1 MYWRN
6 RGHMIA
12 LSRRRLLAAPA
23 VLLAPLNFARPP
35 ERVARLRPGQPGQ
48 VGPVFLDP
56 SGSGARTFHADG
68 VPGAVSLPSP
78 DARLVALLPIAGR
91 EIACIAFPADAPSGR
106 LELMALAGWD
116 GDALRLL
123 GLEVLGWTGA
133 DGGTLSSRFAGVG
146 DRTRLRI
153 EREGATPRP
162 GRTRQWENWTDYL
175 AWRDH
180 APLAAAL
187 VRTPLPGTSQARLA
201 ALRDQTDALL
211 PTSRQSVSPALLRA
225 ALTAFSP
232 EGTASPPPP
241 DRSMPPAGS
250 RR

>member
-6 RGHMIA
+6 RRHMIT

-35 ERVARLRPGQPGQ
+35 ERVARLHPGQI
-48 VGPVFLDP
+48 GPVFLDP
-56 SGSGARTFHADG
+56 GESGVSMFHADG
-68 VPGAVSLPSP
+68 LPGTVTLPSS
-78 DARLVALLPIAGR
+78 DARLAALLPIAGR
-91 EIACIAFPADAPSGR
+91 EIACIAFPADPPGGR
-106 LELMALAGWD
+106 MTLMALAGWD
-116 GDALRLL
+116 GDGLRLL
-123 GLEVLGWTGA
+123 GLEVQAWTGA
-133 DGGTLSSRFAGVG
+133 DGGMLSSRFAGVG

-153 EREGATPRP
+153 EREGATAQP
-162 GRTRQWENWTDYL
+162 GRPRAWENWTDYL

-187 VRTPLPGTSQARLA
+187 VRTPLPGTWQARLA

-211 PTSRQSVSPALLRA
+211 TASRQSVSPALLRA
-225 ALTAFSP
+225 ALAAFNP

-241 DRSMPPAGS
+241 DKSMPPAGS